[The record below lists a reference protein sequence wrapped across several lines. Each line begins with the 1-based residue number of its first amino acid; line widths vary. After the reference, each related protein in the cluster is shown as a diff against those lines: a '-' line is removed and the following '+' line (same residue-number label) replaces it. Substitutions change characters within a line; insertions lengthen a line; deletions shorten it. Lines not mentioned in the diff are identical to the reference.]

1 MADTVEPVIWSTLS
15 TNSPDHDHNYG
26 YFYGVTTISGPER
39 LRLMGNSSIA
49 QTVHVSEP
57 GRYRLAFY
65 FLTRYSFASIQWGA
79 EWGSGQNPV
88 RSSVVIGGVTNMLGT
103 VTPLAYS
110 TDWQRTEYEAY
121 STDWQRTEYDVLV
134 PEAGDVRIV
143 LEGRGYN
150 GTADRTTLIDAVSFR
165 KTSGAA
171 DWKPFGDKT
180 KISVAAG
187 GTLSLDYDGTFRAQ
201 SFHHAGP
208 RRARSSFS
216 GRQTGTCAG
225 TTSFVRMYK
234 RSVAD
239 FWYNSNVERQVRGI

>member
-1 MADTVEPVIWSTLS
+1 MLAAVGAGRDAAFLDERPREVALVVEAADGGDVRDEHARGLEQLARRV
-15 TNSPDHDHNYG
+15 DARREDA
-26 YFYGVTTISGPER
+26 
-39 LRLMGNSSIA
+39 SIA

-88 RSSVVIGGVTNMLGT
+88 RASVVIGGVTNTLGT
-103 VTPLAYS
+103 VTPL
-110 TDWQRTEYEAY
+110 AY

-143 LEGRGYN
+143 LEGHGYN
-150 GTADRTTLIDAVSFR
+150 GTADRTTLIDAVSFT

-171 DWKPFGDKT
+171 GWKPFGDKT

-201 SFHHAGP
+201 SFHHAG
-208 RRARSSFS
+208 RSYTGIIDATHES
-216 GRQTGTCAG
+216 GCIKGAGRIEVLPKG
-225 TTSFVRMYK
+225 TTIFFR
-234 RSVAD
+234 
-239 FWYNSNVERQVRGI
+239 